1 MKTFILASNNKKKLT
16 ELSAI
21 LGELGL
27 DVISQ
32 GEAGLSI
39 EVEETGT
46 TFEENSMLK
55 ALGACDLVN
64 KPCIADDSGLCVDAL
79 GGRPGVYSARYG
91 GDECANDTERYE
103 LLLKNMEGVEN
114 RAARFV
120 SVITCVFPNGHSIQC
135 RGECEGEILRAP
147 RGDGGFGYDPIFLPE
162 GFDKSMAELTAEE
175 KNAISHRGRA
185 LEKFKEKLREYY
197 AD

>member
-1 MKTFILASNNKKKLT
+1 MTTFILASNNKKKLT
-16 ELSAI
+16 ELQTI
-21 LGELGL
+21 LNELGM

-79 GGRPGVYSARYG
+79 NGEPGVYSARYG
-91 GDECANDTERYE
+91 GDESMSDTDRYE
-103 LLLKNMEGVEN
+103 LLLKNMEGITD
-114 RAARFV
+114 RTARFV

-135 RGECEGEILRAP
+135 RGECEGEILYAP
-147 RGDGGFGYDPIFLPE
+147 RGEVGFGYDPIFLPA
-162 GFDKSMAELTAEE
+162 GFDKSMAEHMAETRRKSRFGVE
-175 KNAISHRGRA
+175 
-185 LEKFKEKLREYY
+185 
-197 AD
+197 